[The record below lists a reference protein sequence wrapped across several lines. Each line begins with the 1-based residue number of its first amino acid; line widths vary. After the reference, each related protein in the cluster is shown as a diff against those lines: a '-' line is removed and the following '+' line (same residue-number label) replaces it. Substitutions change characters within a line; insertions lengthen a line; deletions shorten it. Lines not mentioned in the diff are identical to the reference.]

1 MLFVTMAWRN
11 VWRNRRRSLL
21 TVSAIALSLAFN
33 ILMRG
38 IGDGFHEQMVDNS
51 VRANIGHIEVHRKG
65 YHDDPGLN
73 RTLPDPRRVARAI
86 HDLPHLR
93 GSSLRVLG
101 DGLASTSDNSAGIA
115 IMGIDPGQE
124 QTVTTIR
131 RAVVEGDYLDT
142 NGVRPLLVGE
152 RLAATLRARLGDKV
166 VLLVQAADGSM
177 GAQLFR
183 LTGIFRSGAP
193 DLDRGVA
200 YIRLKDAQELFSLGD
215 RVTEAVVL
223 LDSSDAVPEA
233 TRALQAALPASQDG
247 LYEVLTWSEVE
258 PYLEQFIVLDDA
270 FFYIIVAIL
279 FIVIAV
285 GILNTILMSVFE
297 RVREFGVMMALG
309 TRPRQVVLLVVLEA
323 TVLALVG
330 IGVGGAFGSLAT
342 FYFAEAGI
350 NLSSFA
356 EGAASIGIT
365 TTTVYSKLTVGNV
378 VLSNLAVFV
387 LVVLVSLYPAVHAAR
402 LRPVEAIRHV

>member
-1 MLFVTMAWRN
+1 MSWRN
-11 VWRNRRRSLL
+11 VWRNRRRSVL
-21 TVSAIALSLAFN
+21 TVSAIALSLTFN

-38 IGDGFHEQMVDNS
+38 IADGFHEQMVDNS
-51 VRANIGHIEVHRKG
+51 VRANIGHIEVHRQG

-73 RTLPDPRRVARAI
+73 RTLPDPRRVDDVVRR
-86 HDLPHLR
+86 LPHLR

-101 DGLASTSDNSAGIA
+101 DGLASTSENSAGIA
-115 IMGIDPGQE
+115 ILGIDPARE
-124 QTVTTIR
+124 PTVTTIR
-131 RAVVEGDYLDT
+131 RAVVKGRYLTADEARPVLLGD
-142 NGVRPLLVGE
+142 
-152 RLAATLRARLGDKV
+152 RLAETLRAHLGDKI

-193 DLDRGVA
+193 ELDRGVA
-200 YIRLKDAQELFSLGD
+200 YILLRDAQELFSLGD
-215 RVTEAVVL
+215 RITEEVLL
-223 LDSSDAVPEA
+223 LDSSDAV
-233 TRALQAALPASQDG
+233 AAAQRSLEVSLAGGQG
-247 LYEVLTWSEVE
+247 QCEVLTWSQVE
-258 PYLEQFIVLDDA
+258 PFLEQFIVLDDA

-279 FIVIAV
+279 FIVISV

-323 TVLALVG
+323 GLLALVG
-330 IGVGGAFGSLAT
+330 VAIGGTLGSLAT
-342 FYFAEAGI
+342 LYFARAGI
-350 NLSSFA
+350 DLASFA

-365 TTTVYSKLTVGNV
+365 TTTVHSKLTAANL
-378 VLSNLAVFV
+378 VLSNLAVFG
-387 LVVLVSLYPAVHAAR
+387 LVVLVSLYPAAHAAR